1 MWDCKESKSCRQI
14 WNKSWWC
21 KKLIPNF
28 AHKINYVVHHRNIQ
42 LYLFLGMKLTQIH
55 KILKFKQSDWMKNYI
70 DFNTEKR
77 IKATNK
83 FEKKLSQIDDQFYL
97 WQSNGKLK
105 KKNQS

>member
-1 MWDCKESKSCRQI
+1 
-14 WNKSWWC
+14 
-21 KKLIPNF
+21 
-28 AHKINYVVHHRNIQ
+28 
-42 LYLFLGMKLTQIH
+42 MKLTQIH

-83 FEKKLSQIDDQFYL
+83 FEKKLSQIDDQFHL
-97 WQSNGKLK
+97 WQSNGKLT

>member
-1 MWDCKESKSCRQI
+1 
-14 WNKSWWC
+14 
-21 KKLIPNF
+21 
-28 AHKINYVVHHRNIQ
+28 
-42 LYLFLGMKLTQIH
+42 
-55 KILKFKQSDWMKNYI
+55 MKNYI

>member
-1 MWDCKESKSCRQI
+1 
-14 WNKSWWC
+14 
-21 KKLIPNF
+21 
-28 AHKINYVVHHRNIQ
+28 
-42 LYLFLGMKLTQIH
+42 MKLTQIH

-97 WQSNGKLK
+97 GQSNGKLK

>member
-1 MWDCKESKSCRQI
+1 M
-14 WNKSWWC
+14 
-21 KKLIPNF
+21 
-28 AHKINYVVHHRNIQ
+28 
-42 LYLFLGMKLTQIH
+42 YLFLGMKLTQIH

>member
-1 MWDCKESKSCRQI
+1 
-14 WNKSWWC
+14 
-21 KKLIPNF
+21 
-28 AHKINYVVHHRNIQ
+28 
-42 LYLFLGMKLTQIH
+42 MKLTQIH

-83 FEKKLSQIDDQFYL
+83 FEKKLFQIDDQFYL

>member
-1 MWDCKESKSCRQI
+1 
-14 WNKSWWC
+14 
-21 KKLIPNF
+21 
-28 AHKINYVVHHRNIQ
+28 
-42 LYLFLGMKLTQIH
+42 MKLTQIH

-83 FEKKLSQIDDQFYL
+83 FEKKLSQIDDEFYL

>member
-1 MWDCKESKSCRQI
+1 
-14 WNKSWWC
+14 
-21 KKLIPNF
+21 
-28 AHKINYVVHHRNIQ
+28 
-42 LYLFLGMKLTQIH
+42 MKLTQIH

>member
-1 MWDCKESKSCRQI
+1 
-14 WNKSWWC
+14 
-21 KKLIPNF
+21 
-28 AHKINYVVHHRNIQ
+28 
-42 LYLFLGMKLTQIH
+42 MKLTQIH
-55 KILKFKQSDWMKNYI
+55 KILKFKQSEWMKNYI

>member
-1 MWDCKESKSCRQI
+1 
-14 WNKSWWC
+14 
-21 KKLIPNF
+21 
-28 AHKINYVVHHRNIQ
+28 
-42 LYLFLGMKLTQIH
+42 MKLTQIH

-70 DFNTEKR
+70 DFNTKKR
-77 IKATNK
+77 IKATKK